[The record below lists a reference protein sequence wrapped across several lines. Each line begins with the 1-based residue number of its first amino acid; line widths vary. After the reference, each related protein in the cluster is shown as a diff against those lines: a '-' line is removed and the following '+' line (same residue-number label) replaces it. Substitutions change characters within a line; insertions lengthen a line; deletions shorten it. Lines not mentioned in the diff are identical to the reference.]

1 MVYLFIIAVILIV
14 YILVRL
20 KDYNKYIEKQ
30 NNYTFYGQKNKYLL
44 TRNELSFFYKLKPI
58 TDKYDLY
65 IFPKVRMAD
74 LINTNNLS
82 NFGKI
87 KSKHIDFTICDR
99 HCCPLLFLELDD
111 DSHHNYERKKNDIKK
126 DYIMENIKAN
136 FIRIKSNEIEHKLK
150 YIESVLINKDS

>member
-1 MVYLFIIAVILIV
+1 MVYLFILAVIFIV
-14 YILVRL
+14 YILIRL
-20 KDYNKYIEKQ
+20 KDYNEYIEKQ

-87 KSKHIDFTICDR
+87 MSKHIDFTICDR
-99 HCCPLLFLELDD
+99 HCCPILFLELDD
-111 DSHHNYERKKNDIKK
+111 NSHHNYERKKNDIKK

-136 FIRIKSNEIEHKLK
+136 FIRIKPNEIEHKLK
-150 YIESVLINKDS
+150 YIESILINKDK